1 MEFRMSELS
10 AKERYKL
17 LVNSVTPRP
26 IAWVTT
32 LDEDGVVNAA
42 PYSFFNAMGD
52 SPALLVLGL
61 LHGPD
66 DADKDTAHNIRSIA
80 PNGGQFVVNLVRHDD
95 IELMNLSCAPV
106 PRGMSEIEYAGIRTR
121 PATEVAPPL
130 IATSPVS
137 FECRLIE
144 ALEVGTRQVVVIG
157 EVVITHIADEFVSD
171 PDRLYLDTPAMDL
184 VGRIHGAGNY
194 VRVTDTLTVPRP
206 AYDPQRWDD
215 AERRG
220 ADGARDDG

>member
-66 DADKDTAHNIRSIA
+66 DADKDTAHNIR
-80 PNGGQFVVNLVRHDD
+80 
-95 IELMNLSCAPV
+95 
-106 PRGMSEIEYAGIRTR
+106 
-121 PATEVAPPL
+121 
-130 IATSPVS
+130 
-137 FECRLIE
+137 
-144 ALEVGTRQVVVIG
+144 
-157 EVVITHIADEFVSD
+157 
-171 PDRLYLDTPAMDL
+171 
-184 VGRIHGAGNY
+184 
-194 VRVTDTLTVPRP
+194 
-206 AYDPQRWDD
+206 
-215 AERRG
+215 
-220 ADGARDDG
+220 